1 MFAHHHACHFMH
13 GTHAR
18 SLARMQAE
26 TPRSRLYS
34 VLWLLA
40 KRPGNGLS
48 QCDVAVITITISVQ
62 MHESG

>member
-1 MFAHHHACHFMH
+1 MH

-34 VLWLLA
+34 VLRLLA

-48 QCDVAVITITISVQ
+48 QCDVAVITLIITISVQ